1 MAMKRM
7 LASGLGVTLG
17 LMTAT
22 GQAQELNWRAAKSQT
37 PPALPV
43 AKAGAPQPPPPV
55 TLALTPIAVVAIS
68 EPAPVPAAPVPAPR
82 AQTTVAATTADQ
94 PSDRPRPVTVISR
107 EGAETMTASVGD
119 VKPVSAMLQSSP
131 TFAQAPPQ
139 DGIRWVTARAKGSE
153 EDVVAIP
160 KELPTPTD
168 KPAAPGTLV
177 TSVTE
182 PAAAANQPT
191 TAGVHPSYLV
201 GQDPCCTCVVE
212 RAPRFSVTAEYL
224 GWWVKGANIPPL
236 VTTSPPNG
244 ANGVPGALPGS
255 TVLLSG
261 DDLDTTFRQGGR
273 LGTVWWLDDCASCG
287 IDSRSFYL
295 GRIVNRFAV
304 NSAMV
309 PNLFRPF
316 TAANPGLGAFSEQ
329 VTRGGTSI
337 GGVRAENQSMFWGS
351 EINYRDNICCGC
363 NYRVDLLAGFRY
375 LQLDERF
382 TIVEDFT
389 RLTPLTVQDFPGGPV
404 STEPAGTRVIIRDSF
419 GTRNQ
424 FYGGQLGFVG
434 NYWRDRWSLDFRTTV
449 ALGTT
454 HQELNIEG
462 SQTRLFPG
470 AMPAVFNGG
479 LLALNSNIGERS
491 RDVFSVVPEVGLTVG
506 YQLTDHLKT
515 FVGYN
520 FLYWSNVIRPGDQID
535 TTIDVNRVARFVPP
549 GITVPD
555 AGQVRPAVLFKET
568 DFWAHGITAGFEY
581 RW

>member
-1 MAMKRM
+1 MNRM

-17 LMTAT
+17 LMAAT
-22 GQAQELNWRAAKSQT
+22 SYAQEANWRAAKVPT
-37 PPALPV
+37 PPPPQA
-43 AKAGAPQPPPPV
+43 AKTPTPQPPPPV
-55 TLALTPIAVVAIS
+55 TLALTPIAAIAVS
-68 EPAPVPAAPVPAPR
+68 EPMPAPAAPTPPPR
-82 AQTTVAATTADQ
+82 AQSPVAATAMAH
-94 PSDRPRPVTVISR
+94 SLSESPRPVTVITR
-107 EGAETMTASVGD
+107 GGAEAMTARVSD
-119 VKPVSAMLQSSP
+119 VSPVSAMLQSTASV
-131 TFAQAPPQ
+131 AQAPPQ
-139 DGIRWVTARAKGSE
+139 DGIRWVTARAKVTD
-153 EDVVAIP
+153 EDVPEPV
-160 KELPTPTD
+160 KELPAPTA

-182 PAAAANQPT
+182 PATAVAQPAK
-191 TAGVHPSYLV
+191 AGVHPTYLV
-201 GQDPCCTCVVE
+201 GEDPCCTCVVE

-224 GWWVKGANIPPL
+224 GWWVKGANIPPI

-273 LGTVWWLDDCASCG
+273 LGTVWWFDDCASCG
-287 IDSRSFYL
+287 IDSRSFFL

-304 NSAMV
+304 NSDMV

-316 TAANPGLGAFSEQ
+316 TAANSGLGAFSEQ
-329 VTRGGTSI
+329 VTRAGTSI
-337 GGVRAENQSMFWGS
+337 GGVRAENNSMFWGS

-363 NYRVDLLAGFRY
+363 NYRVDLLFGFRY
-375 LQLDERF
+375 LQLDERL

-389 RLTPLTVQDFPGGPV
+389 RVTPLTVQDFPGGPV

-419 GTRNQ
+419 HTRNQ

-454 HQELNIEG
+454 HQELDIEG
-462 SQTRLFPG
+462 SQTRLIPG

-479 LLALNSNIGERS
+479 LLALNSSIGERS

-535 TTIDVNRVARFVPP
+535 TTIDVNRVPRFVPP

>member
-1 MAMKRM
+1 MKRM

-22 GQAQELNWRAAKSQT
+22 VHAQEANWRAAKSQPT
-37 PPALPV
+37 QSPTPV
-43 AKAGAPQPPPPV
+43 A
-55 TLALTPIAVVAIS
+55 LALTPIAAVAIA
-68 EPAPVPAAPVPAPR
+68 EPTPVPAAPAPVVPAISPR
-82 AQTTVAATTADQ
+82 AASTVSAATMAHWLSDQ
-94 PSDRPRPVTVISR
+94 PRPVTVISR
-107 EGAETMTASVGD
+107 GGSESMTASVGNISYGSGASTQNET
-119 VKPVSAMLQSSP
+119 PVV
-131 TFAQAPPQ
+131 QAPPL
-139 DGIRWVTARAKGSE
+139 DSVRWVTARAKADDTPE
-153 EDVVAIP
+153 PVR
-160 KELPTPTD
+160 ELPAPSAR
-168 KPAAPGTLV
+168 PAAPGKLIAAVSEPTPV
-177 TSVTE
+177 TSA
-182 PAAAANQPT
+182 PA
-191 TAGVHPSYLV
+191 TAGEHPTYLV
-201 GQDPCCTCVVE
+201 GEDPCCTCVIE

-224 GWWVKGANIPPL
+224 AWWVKGAHIPPL

-273 LGTVWWLDDCASCG
+273 LGTVWWFDDCASCG
-287 IDSRSFYL
+287 IDSRTFFT

-304 NSAMV
+304 NSDMV
-309 PNLFRPF
+309 PNLFRPI
-316 TAANPGLGAFSEQ
+316 TAANPGLGEFSEQ
-329 VTRGGTSI
+329 VTRAGTSV
-337 GGVRAENQSMFWGS
+337 GGVRAENRSIFWGS
-351 EINYRDNICCGC
+351 EVNYRDNICCGC
-363 NYRVDLLAGFRY
+363 NYRVDLLVGFRY
-375 LQLDERF
+375 LDLDERL

-389 RLTPLTVQDFPGGPV
+389 RLTPLTVQDFPGGPIV
-404 STEPAGTRVIIRDSF
+404 TEPAGTHVIIRDSF

-424 FYGGQLGFVG
+424 FYGGQLGLVG
-434 NYWRDRWSLDFRTTV
+434 DWRHNRWTVDFRTTV

-454 HQELNIEG
+454 HQDLDIEG
-462 SQTRLFPG
+462 SQTRLAPG
-470 AMPAVFNGG
+470 ALPAVFNGG

-535 TTIDVNRVARFVPP
+535 TTIDVNRVPRFVPP
-549 GITVPD
+549 GVTVPD
-555 AGQVRPAVLFKET
+555 AGQIRPAVLFKET